1 MKRIGLH
8 RSVIGIGI
16 GIVLAAAS
24 GWAANGPCT
33 QSAAKLQT
41 ACGNNVN
48 EEYRV
53 TLAACLNM
61 TDDAVRA
68 QCIADAQAAR
78 DDGNSSCTDVN
89 AARLKV
95 CGAIGDAAYE
105 PKFGAD
111 FADQFVD
118 PRDIGRTVRANPYFP
133 LLPGSEW
140 KYRTTFKDED
150 GETVTERDTVTVTS
164 GTKLIEGITCV
175 IVTDVVTSTDGSVE
189 STQDWFAQDVG
200 GNVWY
205 CGEIAQQKETFD
217 GDEPATPE
225 LVGIDGSWKAG
236 RNFAKPGIQMFA
248 TPQKGKTYRQELLWT
263 EAEDVAQVLNLNAVE
278 SVSGG
283 AFRCNGRCIET
294 HDYSALEPDAAENKF
309 YAPGVG
315 LILEVDLGNGN
326 ARNELVSY
334 KHP

>member
-1 MKRIGLH
+1 MNRIGLH
-8 RSVIGIGI
+8 RGAIA
-16 GIVLAAAS
+16 VLLTFGAIH
-24 GWAANGPCT
+24 GWASNGPCT

-41 ACGNNVN
+41 ACGNNVD

-61 TDDAVRA
+61 SDAAAQDQCATDVRS
-68 QCIADAQAAR
+68 AR
-78 DDGNSSCTDVN
+78 DDGNSDCTAVN
-89 AARLKV
+89 AARLQV
-95 CGAIGDAAYE
+95 CAALGDIAYE
-105 PKFGAD
+105 PKFGPD

-118 PRDIGRTVRANPYFP
+118 PRRIGAGVQPNVYCP
-133 LLPGSEW
+133 LLPGAEW
-140 KYRTTFKDED
+140 KYKSTFKNED

-164 GTKLIEGITCV
+164 GVKLIDGITCV
-175 IVTDVVTSTDGSVE
+175 IVDDVVTSTDGSVE
-189 STQDWFAQDVG
+189 ATQDWFAQDVR

-217 GDEPATPE
+217 GDDPAKPE

-236 RNFAKPGIQMFA
+236 RDFAKPGVQMFA
-248 TPQKGKTYRQELLWT
+248 SPQKGKTYRQELLWT
-263 EAEDVAQVLNLNAVE
+263 EAEDVAEVLSTSANE

-283 AFRCNGRCIET
+283 AFKCSGRCIET
-294 HDYSALEPDAAENKF
+294 RDYSALEPDAQEHKF

-315 LILEVDLGNGN
+315 LILEVDLGNG